1 MERKFIRE
9 YQYYKILG
17 LNKDAS
23 IENIKRAYLL
33 IIRKYHPDV
42 NKDPNAIEIA
52 KKINEA
58 YEVLS
63 DPEQRLIYD
72 NSEAECP
79 KCWTHEVRQFHGKDW
94 EALRW
99 TCKHCGCNFTYVE
112 AEKEKEEREKVE
124 AEYEQFVC
132 PRCRKPLIFDAS
144 VELYRCKNKACSGGK
159 GVFSRFELKKYYSSS
174 SRGIKSSGKPSGY
187 SNKETST
194 RGTESKPVNK
204 NVVKEYV
211 LSANEKLVLNF
222 VCGISI
228 LLTIV
233 LLYFLLVSFSLLIL
247 GLFIILFAFSLLSWY
262 INRYPKIIATIKS
275 LISLK

>member
-23 IENIKRAYLL
+23 IESIKRAYRL

-42 NKDPNAIEIA
+42 NKDPNAVEIA

-58 YEVLS
+58 YGVLS
-63 DPEQRLIYD
+63 DPEKRLIYD

-79 KCWTHEVRQFHGKDW
+79 KCGTHEVRQVQEKGW
-94 EALRW
+94 IALRW
-99 TCKHCGCNFTYVE
+99 TCRHCGCNFTYVE
-112 AEKEKEEREKVE
+112 EKKKEEEKAE
-124 AEYEQFVC
+124 PEYEQFVC
-132 PRCRKPLIFDAS
+132 PRCGKPLIFDAS
-144 VELYRCKNKACSGGK
+144 VELYRCKNRACSGGK
-159 GVFSRFELKKYYSSS
+159 GVFSRYELKKYYSSS
-174 SRGIKSSGKPSGY
+174 SRVRKTNEKQSGSQ
-187 SNKETST
+187 NKESST
-194 RGTESKPVNK
+194 RGTENKPENK
-204 NVVKEYV
+204 NTVKEFA
-211 LSANEKLVLNF
+211 LSANEKLVLKF

-228 LLTIV
+228 LLTVV
-233 LLYFLLVSFSLLIL
+233 LLYFLLVSFSLLIM